1 MASVYI
7 PRLGL
12 TVPKAFLRSA
22 AKESVQKLGYEE
34 PTEEQEEALMKFAA
48 GKDVFISLPTGSGK
62 SVCFASVSL
71 LFDKIRRLK
80 VPVKKTNQCS
90 VTIVVSPLVALMQ
103 DQVSK
108 FTSRGLETAF
118 VSSLHAKPS
127 VQEKALKGAL
137 QLIYFSPEVLLSA
150 NTWREMLKAQHYQ
163 DNIVCF
169 AVDEAHLVDKW

>member
-1 MASVYI
+1 M
-7 PRLGL
+7 
-12 TVPKAFLRSA
+12 
-22 AKESVQKLGYEE
+22 QQLGYEE

-80 VPVKKTNQCS
+80 VPVEKTCS

-108 FTSRGLETAF
+108 FTSRGLIIKNYLSGSVITVF
-118 VSSLHAKPS
+118 VSHGFHHTF
-127 VQEKALKGAL
+127 V
-137 QLIYFSPEVLLSA
+137 
-150 NTWREMLKAQHYQ
+150 R
-163 DNIVCF
+163 
-169 AVDEAHLVDKW
+169 